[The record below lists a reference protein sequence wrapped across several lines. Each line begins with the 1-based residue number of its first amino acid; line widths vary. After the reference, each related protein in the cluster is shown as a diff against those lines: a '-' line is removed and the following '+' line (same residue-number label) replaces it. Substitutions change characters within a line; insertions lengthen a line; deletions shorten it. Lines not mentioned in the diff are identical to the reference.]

1 MVPKIK
7 HNAVNWIDGMKISKS
22 HFAETNDFIYDQV
35 RDVISLQLTS
45 YNYGLLPPLSG
56 EKTSL
61 SFTVKETQSE
71 NYKVSLAHCRAITQG
86 GCRIELLE
94 GMDEIS
100 STMAVSSDIA
110 KKGNGIFDVILTVN
124 PFLRTPAG
132 TPNAE
137 EQPPRHPFE
146 RPQLVISVVPS
157 DQINASELGEHFIII
172 GRLHFKSNEFV
183 YDQRFIPACT
193 SIIAHP
199 ALKNIYNTLGG
210 YLNEIQSYST
220 NIVKKVLDN
229 SQDTGLAQN
238 TRLVC
243 ERLVYFTSSSF
254 FQFRSLLPQQ
264 SPIFLVE
271 LFTRLGNEVKVS
283 INCLKDK
290 DKEEVLNYFKEWTD
304 LTPAQF
310 MGMLDEV
317 IDVEYNHN
325 DCYDSLTKVDY
336 MLSILASLLNK
347 LNSLELIGR
356 RKERDI
362 FVREKE
368 IEKKSDKKK
377 GFSMLDF

>member
-7 HNAVNWIDGMKISKS
+7 HNAVNWIDGMKISRS
-22 HFAETNDFIYDQV
+22 HFSETNNFIFDHL
-35 RDVISLQLTS
+35 RDGISIQLNNF
-45 YNYGLLPPLSG
+45 NYGLLPPLPG

-71 NYKVSLAHCRAITQG
+71 SYKVSLSQCRAVTQG
-86 GCRIELLE
+86 GCRIEVLE
-94 GMDEIS
+94 GTEEIT
-100 STMAVSSDIA
+100 STIQLTPEVA
-110 KKGNGIFDVILTVN
+110 KKGSGVFDVVLSVN
-124 PFLRTPAG
+124 PFSRIPTG
-132 TPNAE
+132 TPSAE

-146 RPQLVISVVPS
+146 RPSIEVSVLPS
-157 DQINASELGEHFIII
+157 DQVKASELGEHFIII

-183 YDQRFIPACT
+183 FDQRFIPACT

-199 ALKNIYNTLGG
+199 ALKTIYNTLGG

-229 SQDTGLAQN
+229 SQDAGLAQFV
-238 TRLVC
+238 RVVC
-243 ERLVYFTSSSF
+243 ERLVYNTSASF
-254 FQFRSLLPQQ
+254 FQFRSMLPQQ
-264 SPIFLVE
+264 SPIYVVE
-271 LFTRLGNEVKVS
+271 LFTRLANEAKVS
-283 INCLKDK
+283 INCMREKDR
-290 DKEEVLNYFKEWTD
+290 EELLNYFKEWTD
-304 LTPAQF
+304 LTPGQF

-317 IDVEYNHN
+317 IDVDYDHN
-325 DCYDSLTKVDY
+325 DCYDALAKVDY

-356 RKERDI
+356 KKERDI

-368 IEKKSDKKK
+368 IDKKPEKKK